1 MEFKPNEDVTGMFKR
16 CSVEEARASYLALIS
31 TLTPEQAEV
40 QKAKF
45 KEAYGE
51 DL

>member
-1 MEFKPNEDVTGMFKR
+1 MEFKPNEDVTGMFRK

-31 TLTPEQAEV
+31 ISSPEQAEV
-40 QKAKF
+40 YKAKF
-45 KEAYGE
+45 KKSYGE